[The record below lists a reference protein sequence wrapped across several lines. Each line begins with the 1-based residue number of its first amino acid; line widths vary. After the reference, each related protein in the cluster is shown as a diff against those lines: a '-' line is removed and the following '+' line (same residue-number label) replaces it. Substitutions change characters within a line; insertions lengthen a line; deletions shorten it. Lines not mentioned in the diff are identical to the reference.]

1 MIKVA
6 GVQFRDNGRI
16 YFFNPNGVQ
25 LNIGDKVIVETKMGP
40 EFGKVVNL
48 NKQVDETKIAEPM
61 KNVLRIATA
70 KDIEHQA
77 DNEKKEKQA
86 FETCQ
91 QKIKEH
97 DLKMNLTE
105 ARYVFDNSKLIFS
118 FTAENRI
125 DFRELVKDLAGIFRT
140 RIELRQVSTR
150 DQVKKIGGFGMCGRE
165 LCCCTFLKKF
175 EGVSIKMAKEQNLS
189 LDASKITGNC
199 GRLMCCLK
207 YEQSTY
213 EDILKTLPRPGAIVK
228 TEEDGEGTVESVEA
242 LRQVVKVKLKDSDG
256 NNYYKRFNVADIQ
269 VIKASKKSLQNNL
282 STASKEDLE
291 ELKKLEAMDKAETKN
306 AVDDDI

>member
-48 NKQVDETKIAEPM
+48 NKQIDETKIAEPM

-70 KDIEHQA
+70 KDVEHQA
-77 DNEKKEKQA
+77 ENEKKEQQA